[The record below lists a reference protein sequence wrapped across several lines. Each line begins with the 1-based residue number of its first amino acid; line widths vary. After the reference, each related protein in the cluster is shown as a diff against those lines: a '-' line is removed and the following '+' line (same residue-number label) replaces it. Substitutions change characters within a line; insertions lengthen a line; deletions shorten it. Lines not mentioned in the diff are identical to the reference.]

1 MGVRSLGG
9 SGKIYNDI
17 RAESGFIDHI
27 PIFEPVSST
36 PYPTLSAFT
45 DSSDGRYDARI
56 FISGN
61 DMNII
66 DWQTGSKVT
75 RSLDYNSS
83 NGTITAGNSDL
94 PSGTSGAQTG
104 SLNIPSS
111 GGADNWIG
119 TDTAWKNTGAISIA
133 MWFKTT
139 DTTNQVY
146 LWHTQS
152 VGDMPLVNSCQD
164 IRMHPENSHYADWRP
179 SSSSVA
185 NLNNGSWRHMVFV
198 QNGSNDRYWYIDGV
212 QRQENV
218 NQTNSYN
225 SQGWNS
231 SGSEV
236 TLFGRR
242 GGGTGR
248 GQYIGNSYG
257 IRVFDFAIS
266 QAQATALY
274 NAKV

>member
-17 RAESGFIDHI
+17 GAESGWVDHI
-27 PIFEPVSST
+27 PTFEPT
-36 PYPTLSAFT
+36 PPATYPALSGFT
-45 DSSDGRYDARI
+45 DSNDGRYDARI

-61 DMNII
+61 NMNIL

-83 NGTITAGNSDL
+83 NGTITAGNSDVAAGA
-94 PSGTSGAQTG
+94 PAAQTG
-104 SLNIPSS
+104 SLNIPSA

-119 TDTAWKNTGAISIA
+119 TDTAWKSSGAISIA

-139 DTTNQVY
+139 DTTSQVY

-152 VGDMPLVNSCQD
+152 AGDMPLVNSCQD
-164 IRMHPENSHYADWRP
+164 IRMHPSNSNYADWRP

-212 QRQENV
+212 QRQQNV
-218 NQTNSYN
+218 NE
-225 SQGWNS
+225 
-231 SGSEV
+231 SGSYDSVNWDSAGNEV

-242 GGGTGR
+242 GGGTTR
-248 GQYIGNSYG
+248 GQFIGNSYG